1 MFENNFKNI
10 FIDLYLLI
18 VLFVKDLK
26 EYIMILDDFED
37 IKF

>member
-1 MFENNFKNI
+1 MFENNLKNI

-18 VLFVKDLK
+18 FLLVKDLK

>member
-1 MFENNFKNI
+1 MIENNFKNI

-18 VLFVKDLK
+18 FLLVKDLK
-26 EYIMILDDFED
+26 EYIMILDDIED

>member
-18 VLFVKDLK
+18 FLLVKDLK
-26 EYIMILDDFED
+26 EYIMILDDIED

>member
-18 VLFVKDLK
+18 FLLVKDLK